1 MTADEP
7 TILATSIG
15 FRSRNQGPLD
25 WAPGPAF
32 GFAAELANAG
42 DAPRI
47 CFLNQATGDQPD
59 RIGAT
64 YAAFVGTGFQVSH
77 LALFPMPNIDDIRA
91 HLLAQDI
98 VWVGGGSVAN
108 LVAVWRTHG
117 LDEILH
123 ECWQAGVVLGGV
135 SAGSI
140 CWHIG
145 GTTDSFG
152 RELRAFTDGLGW
164 LPYANGVH
172 YDAEEQRRPLMH
184 KLVANGTLPAGYATD
199 DGAGLLYRGT
209 RLAEAFA
216 ETHGPLGYE
225 VSRAADGAVTEV
237 QLPTRVLPG
246 QGPAQR
252 RG

>member
-1 MTADEP
+1 VTADEP

-15 FRSRNQGPLD
+15 FRSRGQGPLD
-25 WAPGPAF
+25 MVPGPVF
-32 GFAAELANAG
+32 RFAAELAHAG
-42 DAPRI
+42 AAPKM
-47 CFLNQATGDQPD
+47 CFLYQATGDQPD
-59 RIGAT
+59 RIAAT
-64 YAAFVGTGFQVSH
+64 YSAFVGTGWNVSH

-91 HLLAQDI
+91 HLLAQDVI
-98 VWVGGGSVAN
+98 WVGGGSVAN
-108 LVAVWRTHG
+108 LVAVWRVHG

-152 RELRAFTDGLGW
+152 RDLRAFTGGLGW

-184 KLVANGTLPAGYATD
+184 ELVGAGTLPAGYATD
-199 DGAGLLYRGT
+199 NGAGLLFRGT
-209 RLAEAFA
+209 TLVEAFA
-216 ETHGPLGYE
+216 ESAGPQGYAL
-225 VSRAADGAVTEV
+225 SRDASQAVTEV
-237 QLPTRVLPG
+237 PLPTRVLPDF
-246 QGPAQR
+246 PTVY
-252 RG
+252 